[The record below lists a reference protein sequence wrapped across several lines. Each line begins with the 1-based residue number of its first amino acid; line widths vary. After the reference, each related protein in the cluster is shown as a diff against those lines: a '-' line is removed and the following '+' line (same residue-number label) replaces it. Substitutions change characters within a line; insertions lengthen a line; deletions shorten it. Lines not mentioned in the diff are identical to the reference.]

1 MNSSASESTTAR
13 YLLAAYCV
21 FIIYGCFIPFHF
33 NFDPNF
39 VRWRWLIFLTESLH
53 EDIARPSLS
62 DIVSNILLFVPFGIL
77 SVWARAAGST
87 DRAGFFPI
95 LCTTL
100 YGLLF
105 ATVIE
110 SGQTVAPGRD
120 PSIRDALCNGMGAFI
135 GAAWGS
141 VLIRSYRKYLQTGFI
156 RVLCRQPSLLLFAY
170 LICGILIDS
179 YFPFDVTLD
188 LSSLW
193 HNFKNSQLLPF
204 RSMSHGYWF
213 DLSFDK
219 GIPYGVI
226 AYLVLINL
234 RRSTRLLARGLAWLV
249 TVVIACTIE
258 SGKLF
263 FAGRAF
269 HSDNLVVASLGAL
282 MGITFLPR
290 FCAVASVKRHREAI
304 WFVLVLGFLLY
315 FELSPFDWI
324 APSELPGRFSS
335 IEWLPFKSYY
345 YAEPIA
351 ALFDLQ
357 KKVYSFIPLGFFTS
371 TLVSARAHGKSRL
384 KPAVLCSVIAV
395 ALELAQIGLQS
406 RIPSTGDMII
416 FSFSAWAGI
425 VLFDLINSIKHE
437 PATSVPS
444 SVE

>member
-39 VRWRWLIFLTESLH
+39 VRWRWAVFLTESLH

-77 SVWARAAGST
+77 SVWARPAGST
-87 DRAGFFPI
+87 DRARFFPI

-141 VLIRSYRKYLQTGFI
+141 VLIRSYRKYLQTEFI
-156 RVLCRQPSLLLFAY
+156 RLLCRQPSLLLLAY
-170 LICGILIDS
+170 LLCGILIDS

-204 RSMSHGYWF
+204 NFIWILVRPLCGQRDSIWCDCLSYF
-213 DLSFDK
+213 D
-219 GIPYGVI
+219 
-226 AYLVLINL
+226 
-234 RRSTRLLARGLAWLV
+234 
-249 TVVIACTIE
+249 
-258 SGKLF
+258 
-263 FAGRAF
+263 
-269 HSDNLVVASLGAL
+269 
-282 MGITFLPR
+282 
-290 FCAVASVKRHREAI
+290 
-304 WFVLVLGFLLY
+304 
-315 FELSPFDWI
+315 
-324 APSELPGRFSS
+324 
-335 IEWLPFKSYY
+335 
-345 YAEPIA
+345 
-351 ALFDLQ
+351 
-357 KKVYSFIPLGFFTS
+357 
-371 TLVSARAHGKSRL
+371 
-384 KPAVLCSVIAV
+384 
-395 ALELAQIGLQS
+395 
-406 RIPSTGDMII
+406 
-416 FSFSAWAGI
+416 
-425 VLFDLINSIKHE
+425 
-437 PATSVPS
+437 
-444 SVE
+444 

>member
-39 VRWRWLIFLTESLH
+39 VRWRWLVFLTESLH

-87 DRAGFFPI
+87 DRARFFPI

-141 VLIRSYRKYLQTGFI
+141 VLIRSYRKYLQTEFI
-156 RVLCRQPSLLLFAY
+156 RLLCRQPSLLLFAY
-170 LICGILIDS
+170 LLCGILIDS

-213 DLSFDK
+213 NLLFDK

-226 AYLVLINL
+226 AYLV
-234 RRSTRLLARGLAWLV
+234 
-249 TVVIACTIE
+249 
-258 SGKLF
+258 
-263 FAGRAF
+263 
-269 HSDNLVVASLGAL
+269 
-282 MGITFLPR
+282 
-290 FCAVASVKRHREAI
+290 
-304 WFVLVLGFLLY
+304 
-315 FELSPFDWI
+315 
-324 APSELPGRFSS
+324 
-335 IEWLPFKSYY
+335 
-345 YAEPIA
+345 
-351 ALFDLQ
+351 
-357 KKVYSFIPLGFFTS
+357 
-371 TLVSARAHGKSRL
+371 
-384 KPAVLCSVIAV
+384 
-395 ALELAQIGLQS
+395 
-406 RIPSTGDMII
+406 
-416 FSFSAWAGI
+416 
-425 VLFDLINSIKHE
+425 
-437 PATSVPS
+437 
-444 SVE
+444 